1 MKKIIITLAL
11 SLILTLSF
19 TACGRNN
26 DNNADGSDTKNEGKI
41 TESATGT
48 NIIEGVESGVKDIG
62 DNIMGK

>member
-1 MKKIIITLAL
+1 MKKIIITLCL
-11 SLILTLSF
+11 SLILAISLSS
-19 TACGRNN
+19 CIKSNN
-26 DNNADGSDTKNEGKI
+26 NTTSDTKNEGKI